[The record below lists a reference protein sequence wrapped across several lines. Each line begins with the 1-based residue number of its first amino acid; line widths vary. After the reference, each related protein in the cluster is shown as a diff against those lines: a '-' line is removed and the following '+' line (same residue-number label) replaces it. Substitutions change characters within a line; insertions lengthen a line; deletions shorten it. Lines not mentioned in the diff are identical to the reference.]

1 MKRRTEM
8 EQKNKISVQWIMAV
22 TSLVVCALAG
32 LLMWKIG
39 FNTANLVSTE
49 VVLVPLLLLL
59 MGMTVGSERVTTLI
73 RTATSVILIVLVIA
87 SILLWVFKAGPMAC
101 IIINGAIFILM
112 VIVTYNLTR
121 LNQ

>member
-1 MKRRTEM
+1 M

-32 LLMWKIG
+32 LLMWKIA
-39 FNTANLVSTE
+39 FNSANLVSTE